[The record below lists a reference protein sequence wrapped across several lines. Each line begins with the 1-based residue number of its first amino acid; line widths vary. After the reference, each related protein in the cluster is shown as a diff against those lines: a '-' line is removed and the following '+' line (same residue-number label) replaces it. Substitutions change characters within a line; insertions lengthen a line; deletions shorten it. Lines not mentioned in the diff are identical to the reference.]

1 MSTHEIRTIEMVRA
15 IRDQLLQETQKLSP
29 EEYRAFIAREAARA
43 AQATDEQRPRR
54 PAA

>member
-1 MSTHEIRTIEMVRA
+1 MGTNEIRTIEMVRS
-15 IRDQLLQETQKLSP
+15 IRDQLHEETQKLSP

-43 AQATDEQRPRR
+43 SRTTEEQRPRR